1 MTLKK
6 LLALIDLFKSRAENI
21 NDIEDGISYMQSDN
35 IERYSD
41 EALKII
47 NSADKKIM
55 LDTINELEKI
65 SIWQAI
71 SIEEVIKS
79 KIKKYNLKMFDIAA
93 PIRASITGKTF
104 SPSIFLVLEKLGK
117 KVSIE
122 RLNKILINFNE

>member
-1 MTLKK
+1 
-6 LLALIDLFKSRAENI
+6 
-21 NDIEDGISYMQSDN
+21 MQSDD
-35 IERYSD
+35 IDRYSD
-41 EALKII
+41 DALKII

-65 SIWQAI
+65 SLWQAV
-71 SIEEVIKS
+71 SIEETIKS
-79 KIKKYNLKMFDIAA
+79 EIKKHNLKMFDIAA

-122 RLNKILINFNE
+122 RLKKNFD

>member
-1 MTLKK
+1 
-6 LLALIDLFKSRAENI
+6 
-21 NDIEDGISYMQSDN
+21 MQSDD

-65 SIWQAI
+65 SHWQAI

-79 KIKKYNLKMFDIAA
+79 EIKKHNLKMFDIAA

-122 RLNKILINFNE
+122 RLKKNFDNVNE

>member
-1 MTLKK
+1 
-6 LLALIDLFKSRAENI
+6 
-21 NDIEDGISYMQSDN
+21 MQSDD

-65 SIWQAI
+65 SLWQAI
-71 SIEEVIKS
+71 SIEEAIKS
-79 KIKKYNLKMFDIAA
+79 EIKKHNLKMFDIAA

-122 RLNKILINFNE
+122 RLKKNFD

>member
-1 MTLKK
+1 
-6 LLALIDLFKSRAENI
+6 
-21 NDIEDGISYMQSDN
+21 MQSDD

-65 SIWQAI
+65 SPWQAV
-71 SIEEVIKS
+71 SIEEIIKS
-79 KIKKYNLKMFDIAA
+79 EIKKHNLKMFDIAA

-117 KVSIE
+117 KVSID
-122 RLNKILINFNE
+122 RLKKNFD

>member
-1 MTLKK
+1 
-6 LLALIDLFKSRAENI
+6 
-21 NDIEDGISYMQSDN
+21 MQSDN
-35 IERYSD
+35 IDRYSD
-41 EALKII
+41 DALKII

-65 SIWQAI
+65 SPWQAV
-71 SIEEVIKS
+71 SIEETIKS
-79 KIKKYNLKMFDIAA
+79 EIKKHNLKMFDIAA

-122 RLNKILINFNE
+122 RLKKNFD

>member
-1 MTLKK
+1 ML
-6 LLALIDLFKSRAENI
+6 S
-21 NDIEDGISYMQSDN
+21 NDIEK
-35 IERYSD
+35 YSD
-41 EALKII
+41 AAIKII
-47 NSADKKIM
+47 TSADKKIM
-55 LDTINELEKI
+55 LDTIDELEKI

-79 KIKKYNLKMFDIAA
+79 EIKKHNLKMFDVAA

-122 RLNKILINFNE
+122 RLKKNFD

>member
-1 MTLKK
+1 
-6 LLALIDLFKSRAENI
+6 
-21 NDIEDGISYMQSDN
+21 MQSDD

-55 LDTINELEKI
+55 LDTINELENI
-65 SIWQAI
+65 SLWQAI
-71 SIEEVIKS
+71 SIEEAIKS
-79 KIKKYNLKMFDIAA
+79 EIKKHNLKMYDIAA
-93 PIRASITGKTF
+93 PIRASITGKNY

-122 RLNKILINFNE
+122 RLKKNFD